1 MMESDAPWQR
11 ELKLIQIISK
21 YSGKKKINHVEMY
34 RTAVIPIFNDGEEKS
49 PFLTSSRPA

>member
-1 MMESDAPWQR
+1 MESDAPWQR

-21 YSGKKKINHVEMY
+21 YSGKKKNHVEMY
-34 RTAVIPIFNDGEEKS
+34 LTTVIPIFNDGEEKS

>member
-1 MMESDAPWQR
+1 MESDAPWQR

-34 RTAVIPIFNDGEEKS
+34 LTAVIPIFNDGEEKS